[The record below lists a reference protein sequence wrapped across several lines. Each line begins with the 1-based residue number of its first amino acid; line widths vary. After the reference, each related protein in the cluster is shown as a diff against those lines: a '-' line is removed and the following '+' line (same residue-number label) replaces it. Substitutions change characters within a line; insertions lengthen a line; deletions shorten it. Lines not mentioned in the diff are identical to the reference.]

1 VGTIV
6 AIPKTNIGT
15 IDSDHLKLLNLI
27 DSLLHSI
34 ETHAHPEITAGMV
47 DIIFHLE
54 AHCEHEEELMRSVN
68 YPDYGDHKAKHHEIL
83 MKCNKANDDLA
94 SHQDCK
100 ELTIFITA
108 ILIPWLHTHASLDD
122 MAVAEHLHSKS
133 TLTMKAKELSE

>member
-1 VGTIV
+1 MGKIGV
-6 AIPKTNIGT
+6 IPKTKIGT
-15 IDSDHLKLLNLI
+15 VDSDHLKLLNLI

-34 ETHAHPEITAGMV
+34 ETHAHTKITTDMV

-54 AHCEHEEELMRSVN
+54 AHCEDEEKLMRNVN
-68 YPDYGDHKAKHHEIL
+68 YPDYGNHKAKHHDIL
-83 MKCNKANDDLA
+83 MKCNKANDDFI

-122 MAVAEHLHSKS
+122 MAMAEYLHSKS
-133 TLTMKAKELSE
+133 TTPIKA

>member
-1 VGTIV
+1 MGTIV
-6 AIPKTNIGT
+6 AIPKTNIGA

-34 ETHAHPEITAGMV
+34 ETHAHTEITAEMV
-47 DIIFHLE
+47 EIIFHLE

-83 MKCNKANDDLA
+83 MKCNNASDDFI

-122 MAVAEHLHSKS
+122 MAMAEFLHSKS
-133 TLTMKAKELSE
+133 TTPIKA

>member
-47 DIIFHLE
+47 EIIFYLE

-68 YPDYGDHKAKHHEIL
+68 YPDYDNHKAKHHDIL
-83 MKCNKANDDLA
+83 MKCNKANDDFT

-122 MAVAEHLHSKS
+122 MVMAEYLHSKS
-133 TLTMKAKELSE
+133 TTPIKA